1 VAILEKELAM
11 CEDMLWTLKK
21 SIGKKRLRSAIKRV
35 LDDEKSQNFDAEE
48 EQQPHKLLEKAKEAL
63 FLQDR
68 AMIIKYRIAALKSR
82 QCKSS
87 ENKQFCPEAFLN
99 IIAEKLT
106 YTVSV
111 CPSPVY
117 FFFFF
122 FCLTDIFLGCHVYSD
137 RTFERLLF

>member
-1 VAILEKELAM
+1 M

-21 SIGKKRLRSAIKRV
+21 SIGRKRLRSAIKRV
-35 LDDEKSQNFDAEE
+35 LDDEKSHVEE
-48 EQQPHKLLEKAKEAL
+48 DPQPHKVLEKAKEAL

-111 CPSPVY
+111 DQSYSNMFTLSNCVHPLRLS
-117 FFFFF
+117 
-122 FCLTDIFLGCHVYSD
+122 CLSKSSF
-137 RTFERLLF
+137 

>member
-1 VAILEKELAM
+1 
-11 CEDMLWTLKK
+11 MLWTLKK
-21 SIGKKRLRSAIKRV
+21 SIGRKRLRSAIKRV
-35 LDDEKSQNFDAEE
+35 LDDEKSQSFDAEE
-48 EQQPHKLLEKAKEAL
+48 EHQPHRVLEKAKEAL

-106 YTVSV
+106 YTVSFDQSYSNV
-111 CPSPVY
+111 FTLPNLCHLFRLS
-117 FFFFF
+117 
-122 FCLTDIFLGCHVYSD
+122 CLFKLS
-137 RTFERLLF
+137 F